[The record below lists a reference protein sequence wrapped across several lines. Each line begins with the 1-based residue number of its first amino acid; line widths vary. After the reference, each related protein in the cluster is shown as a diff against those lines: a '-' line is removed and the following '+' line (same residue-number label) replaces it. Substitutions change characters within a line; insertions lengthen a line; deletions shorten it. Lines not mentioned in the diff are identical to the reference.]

1 MSAGAALMAYCMVS
15 TASPTIDSLFLMKTA
30 SPSLVL
36 SVTDQV
42 ALLSIPSI
50 ATLFLPIM

>member
-15 TASPTIDSLFLMKTA
+15 TSSPTIDSLFLMKTA

-42 ALLSIPSI
+42 VLLLIRPL
-50 ATLFLPIM
+50 TFDF